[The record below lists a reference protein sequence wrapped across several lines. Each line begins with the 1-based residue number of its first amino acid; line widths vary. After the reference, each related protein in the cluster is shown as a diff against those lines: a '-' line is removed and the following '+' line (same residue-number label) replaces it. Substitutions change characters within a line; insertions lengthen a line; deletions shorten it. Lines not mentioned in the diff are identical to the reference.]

1 MQINEFSRL
10 KWTLQLNENGES
22 LEAVLENLGP
32 KMVLADNKEEE
43 IDEEARRTKELVKQE
58 YEAKRVKLRRRNRK
72 RELKALV
79 HWKQAVEEN
88 IAVLEQR
95 KATLERFGIHSGRV
109 PLVEKKILE
118 AKAQLKDIEKK
129 FQVPKKI

>member
-32 KMVLADNKEEE
+32 KMVLADSKEEE
-43 IDEEARRTKELVKQE
+43 VDEEARRTKELVKHE
-58 YEAKRVKLRRRNRK
+58 YETKRVKLRQRNRK
-72 RELKALV
+72 RELKALE

-88 IAVLEQR
+88 IGVLEQR
-95 KATLERFGIHSGRV
+95 KTTLERFGIRSGRV

-118 AKAQLKDIEKK
+118 AKVQLKDIEKK
-129 FQVPKKI
+129 MK